1 LYFDITKISYNLVY
15 ANIRIMKIYGVVT
28 GDIKNFTRLS
38 DQKRGKLVSDTEH
51 LLRSMVKHP
60 SDAAIFRGDSY
71 QFIVDDINEV
81 LNKCIRLICWFRLNS
96 GKDSLTRL
104 GTRLSIGIGEIAYLG
119 KNVLDSDGEAFHLSG
134 RNFDKMDKEEIM
146 RLTIFDEAKTNT
158 YQVILMY
165 INLIIKGWTISQA
178 ETIYQ
183 LLSIEDST
191 QDKIAK
197 ALKMSQPA
205 VAKSLRAAR
214 WKEVEKGISYINSEL
229 NKQYFT

>member
-1 LYFDITKISYNLVY
+1 
-15 ANIRIMKIYGVVT
+15 MKIYGVVT

-51 LLRSMVKHP
+51 LLRSMVRQP
-60 SDAAIFRGDSY
+60 MDAAIFRGDSY
-71 QFIVDDINEV
+71 QFITDNISDI
-81 LNKCIRLICWFRLNS
+81 LNKCIRLICWFKMNS
-96 GKDSLTRL
+96 DKHSVTRL

-119 KNVLDSDGEAFHLSG
+119 KNVLDSDGEAFHFSG
-134 RNFDKMDKEEIM
+134 RNFDKMDKEEII

-165 INLIIKGWTISQA
+165 INMIIKGWTINQA

-191 QDKIAK
+191 QEKIAK
-197 ALKMSQPA
+197 ELKMSQPA
-205 VAKSLRAAR
+205 VAKSLRAAK
-214 WKEVEKGISYINSEL
+214 WKEVEKGISYINADL
-229 NKQYFT
+229 NKQYFA

>member
-1 LYFDITKISYNLVY
+1 
-15 ANIRIMKIYGVVT
+15 MKIYAVVT

-38 DQKRGKLVSDTEH
+38 DQKRGKLVSDTEQ
-51 LLRSMVKHP
+51 LLRSMVKQP
-60 SDAAIFRGDSY
+60 LDAAIFRGDSY
-71 QFIVDDINEV
+71 QFIVNDINEV
-81 LNKCIRLICWFRLNS
+81 LNKCIRLICWFRMNS
-96 GKDSLTRL
+96 DLDSPFRL

-119 KNVLDSDGEAFHLSG
+119 KNVLDSDGEAFHFSG
-134 RNFDKMDKEEIM
+134 RNFDKMDKEEIV
-146 RLTIFDEAKTNT
+146 RLTTFDEVKNNT

-165 INLIIKGWTISQA
+165 INMIASGWTISQA

-197 ALKMSQPA
+197 ELKMSQPA

-214 WKEVEKGISYINSEL
+214 WKEVEKGINYINTDL
-229 NKQYFT
+229 NKQYFK

>member
-1 LYFDITKISYNLVY
+1 MN
-15 ANIRIMKIYGVVT
+15 IYGVVT

-38 DQKRGKLVSDTEH
+38 DQKRSKLVSDTEQ
-51 LLRSMVKHP
+51 LLRSMVKQP
-60 SDAAIFRGDSY
+60 LDAAIFRGDSY
-71 QFIVDDINEV
+71 QFIVNDINEV
-81 LNKCIRLICWFRLNS
+81 LNKCIRLICWFRMNS
-96 GKDSLTRL
+96 DMHSPFHL

-119 KNVLDSDGEAFHLSG
+119 KNVLDSDGEAFHFSG
-134 RNFDKMDKEEIM
+134 RNFDKMDKEEVV
-146 RLTIFDEAKTNT
+146 RLTTFDGVKNNT

-165 INLIIKGWTISQA
+165 INMIASGWTISQA

-197 ALKMSQPA
+197 ELKMSQPA

-214 WKEVEKGISYINSEL
+214 WKEVEKGINYINTDL

>member
-1 LYFDITKISYNLVY
+1 
-15 ANIRIMKIYGVVT
+15 MKIYAVVT

-38 DQKRGKLVSDTEH
+38 DQKRGKLVSDTEQ
-51 LLRSMVKHP
+51 LLRSMVRQP
-60 SDAAIFRGDSY
+60 MDAAIFRGDSY
-71 QFIVDDINEV
+71 QFIVNDIGEV

-96 GKDSLTRL
+96 DKHSLTRL

-119 KNVLDSDGEAFHLSG
+119 KNVLDSDGEAFHFSG
-134 RNFDKMDKEEIM
+134 RNFDKMDKEEII
-146 RLTIFDEAKTNT
+146 RLTTFDEAKTNT

-165 INLIIKGWTISQA
+165 INMIINGWTVNQA

-183 LLSIEDST
+183 LLGMEDST

-197 ALKMSQPA
+197 VLNMSQPA
-205 VAKSLRAAR
+205 IAKSLRAAR
-214 WKEVEKGISYINSEL
+214 WKEVEKGISYINNEL

>member
-1 LYFDITKISYNLVY
+1 MFLNTDVMRIY
-15 ANIRIMKIYGVVT
+15 AVVT

-38 DQKRGKLVSDTEH
+38 DQKRSKLVGDTEQ
-51 LLRSMVKHP
+51 LLSSMVKKP
-60 SDAAIFRGDSY
+60 LDAAIFRGDSY
-71 QFIVDDINEV
+71 QFIVNEIGEA
-81 LNKCIRLICWFRLNS
+81 LNKCIQLVCWFRLNS
-96 GKDSLTRL
+96 EKHSATNL

-119 KNVLDSDGEAFHLSG
+119 KNVLDSDGEAFHFSG
-134 RNFDKMDKEEIM
+134 RNFDKMDKEEII
-146 RLTIFDEAKTNT
+146 RLTTFDEAKTNT

-165 INLIIKGWTISQA
+165 VNMIIKGWTISQA

-191 QDKIAK
+191 QDKIAR

-205 VAKSLRAAR
+205 IAKSLRAAR